1 MESGEG
7 LAEAH
12 VNQALAHKMPKL
24 CKTAKIK
31 VTDDLCNPGL
41 RNEGLTNRWFK
52 ERKLKGAS
60 SLFLLFLKTTLE
72 SGQGDN
78 ENSCLKQKEVVYITV
93 PLIPRVKCELNR
105 YRCFKK
111 YLFLLLKPDWVLMFE
126 TPPPLQIICIIL
138 YFLQPPVH
146 PYRNG

>member
-7 LAEAH
+7 SAEAH

-41 RNEGLTNRWFK
+41 RNEGPRNRWFK

-60 SLFLLFLKTTLE
+60 SLFLLFFKTTLE

-78 ENSCLKQKEVVYITV
+78 ENSCSKQKEVVYITV
-93 PLIPRVKCELNR
+93 PLIPKVKCELNR

-111 YLFLLLKPDWVLMFE
+111 YLFLLLKPDWVWMFE
-126 TPPPLQIICIIL
+126 SPPPDYLH
-138 YFLQPPVH
+138 YFLFSTTFSSSL
-146 PYRNG
+146 